1 MGLCYTWG
9 VTSLLNNPVQTPA
22 PSRRAV
28 ASLSL
33 LAKLLAS
40 ENIRVEHNAKAQT
53 ASFDTKSRVLTLPVW
68 KVMSGDLYDM
78 LVAHEV
84 GHALY
89 SPKGDEWC
97 NDLEKLAPG
106 AFGKM
111 RQYVNIVEDARI
123 ERMMKDRYAGLR
135 SNFARAYRDLT
146 ATNPKL
152 FALDKNLNDLPL
164 IDRVNIHYKVGF
176 AVEVPFAAEEMS
188 LVKRVAETK
197 TWDEV
202 VALAKELYD
211 LSKQQ
216 KQEQQEQ
223 DEQGEDQNPASGE
236 QGEADESESGMESD
250 EQQRGETEAEGENDE
265 AGESTEGG
273 EESDSDSDS
282 NDSDSAEES
291 DAEQDGGES
300 GEDGEQKSDNAKPS
314 NSKSKKSQKTETPE
328 AEAEE
333 SITEK
338 MMDQLS
344 KENLD
349 KSNPYGING
358 SGQIT
363 MPVFDVA
370 KGVVPFTDV
379 INDLKVIADN
389 NGGYQLYQ
397 KFLAKNKSSVASLVQ
412 EFMRRK
418 AADESQRTRTADT
431 GSIDTSRLWAYRIS
445 EEIFG
450 SYEIKREGKNHGIVF
465 LLDWSG
471 SMNVILKETVEQ
483 LACLVQFC
491 AAANIPCEIYA
502 FADNVF
508 HAGKN
513 GEKMTMWSMEG
524 GQIAP
529 KEMWLLHLLS
539 ASARPAQLK
548 TAIAGLLAFAHRSIA
563 YGSSMGQNANGENLD
578 SKYYLN
584 GTPLNAALIAMNT
597 MIPAFQKKTGVQ
609 IVNLCVLTDGDA
621 TDSIWYRRRADG
633 STTSVYA
640 SDSSTNQYGRDLA
653 EVNMVGKRAV
663 EKFTDTSSIVRFLRS
678 ETGCNALNFRIDETR
693 NLTRAISHGMNS
705 VAKDTKEYQIA
716 NKKGAETYIKEKT
729 KFLKENDWVSGEE
742 WYGFTEW
749 FGVSNL
755 KSDETDYI
763 GGVTA
768 DSTKAALAK
777 ALSAEIGKTKS
788 SRPLMARIAQRVSA
802 KSN

>member
-1 MGLCYTWG
+1 M
-9 VTSLLNNPVQTPA
+9 NNAMQTPA

-33 LAKLLAS
+33 LAKLLAA

-68 KVMSGDLYDM
+68 KEMSGDLYDM

-97 NDLEKLAPG
+97 KELEKLAPG

-135 SNFARAYRDLT
+135 SNFARAYRDLS
-146 ATNPKL
+146 ANSPKL
-152 FALDKNLNDLPL
+152 FALDKDLNDLPL

-216 KQEQQEQ
+216 KQQKQ
-223 DEQGEDQNPASGE
+223 DDQDQDQGEDQNPASGE

-250 EQQRGETEAEGENDE
+250 EQESGETEAEGENDE

-273 EESDSDSDS
+273 EESDSDS
-282 NDSDSAEES
+282 NDSGSDSKEENAEET
-291 DAEQDGGES
+291 DEGQTS
-300 GEDGEQKSDNAKPS
+300 GEVGQEKFEKPQSSKPS
-314 NSKSKKSQKTETPE
+314 KPKPTNEQPE
-328 AEAEE
+328 AEADE
-333 SITEK
+333 SVTEK
-338 MMDQLS
+338 MMEDLS
-344 KENLD
+344 KQNLD
-349 KSNPYGING
+349 KGNGFGIMG
-358 SGQIT
+358 TGQVTLPIFKESDGI
-363 MPVFDVA
+363 VKFE
-370 KGVVPFTDV
+370 DV
-379 INDLKVIADN
+379 INDLKLMAERN
-389 NGGYQLYQ
+389 KGFERYQ
-397 KFLAKNKSSVASLVQ
+397 KFLAKNKTAVAALVQ

-418 AADESQRTRTADT
+418 AADEAQRTRTADT

-471 SMNVILKETVEQ
+471 SMNAILKETVEQ

-491 AAANIPCEIYA
+491 SAANIPCEIYA
-502 FADNVF
+502 FTDNC
-508 HAGKN
+508 HLAGKN
-513 GEKMTMWSMEG
+513 NEKVNMWSKDG
-524 GQIAP
+524 GQICP
-529 KEMWLLHLLS
+529 REMWLLHVLS

-548 TAIAGLLAFAHRSIA
+548 TAIAGLLAWAA
-563 YGSSMGQNANGENLD
+563 KGELGYYGSHMGKNAKDESLD
-578 SKYYLN
+578 AKYYLN
-584 GTPLNAALIAMNT
+584 GTPLNSALIAMNT
-597 MIPAFQKKTGVQ
+597 VIPNFKKRTGVQ

-621 TDSIWYRRRADG
+621 TDSIYYRNRADG
-633 STTSVYA
+633 GTTSIYG
-640 SDSSTNQYGRDLA
+640 SDTPTNQYGRDFK
-653 EVNMVGKRAV
+653 EVFITGKRAV
-663 EKFTDTSSIVRFLRS
+663 EKFADTPSLVRFLRV
-678 ETGCNALNFRIDETR
+678 ETGCNAINFRIDQTR
-693 NLTRAISHGMNS
+693 NLTRTIQYGLAT
-705 VAKDTKEYQIA
+705 VAKGTNEEKVIA
-716 NKKGAETYIKEKT
+716 KKTTETYIKEKT

-755 KSDETDYI
+755 KSDETDYM

-788 SRPLMARIAQRVSA
+788 SRPLMARIAARVSVSS
-802 KSN
+802 K

>member
-1 MGLCYTWG
+1 MEAGICYTWG
-9 VTSLLNNPVQTPA
+9 VTSLLNNPAPTPA
-22 PSRRAV
+22 PTRRAV

-40 ENIRVEHNAKAQT
+40 ENIRVEHNAKAST

-68 KVMSGDLYDM
+68 KTMSGDLYDM

-106 AFGKM
+106 AFAKM

-123 ERMMKDRYAGLR
+123 ERMMKERYAGLR
-135 SNFARAYRDLT
+135 SNFARAYRELT
-146 ATNPKL
+146 ETSPKL
-152 FALDKNLNDLPL
+152 FALDKDLDTLSL

-176 AVEVPFAAEEMS
+176 AVEVPFSDEEMT

-197 TWDEV
+197 TWEEV

-216 KQEQQEQ
+216 KQQQDEQEQ
-223 DEQGEDQNPASGE
+223 DGEDETPSSGSD
-236 QGEADESESGMESD
+236 GEADESDSGMESE
-250 EQQRGETEAEGENDE
+250 EQDGGETEAEGENDE

-282 NDSDSAEES
+282 NDSESAEES
-291 DAEQDGGES
+291 DQDGEKSKEGKAKGE
-300 GEDGEQKSDNAKPS
+300 EKSKPS
-314 NSKSKKSQKTETPE
+314 KSSKSQKVDEGG
-328 AEAEE
+328 EAEE

-338 MMDQLS
+338 MMEQLS

-363 MPVFDVA
+363 MPVFDVEN
-370 KGVVPFTDV
+370 GVVPFVEV
-379 INDLKVIADN
+379 IDDLKVMAEN

-397 KFLAKNKSSVASLVQ
+397 KFLAKNKQSVASLVQ

-431 GSIDTSRLWAYRIS
+431 GSIDTSRLWAYRVS

-491 AAANIPCEIYA
+491 AAASIPCEIYA
-502 FADNVF
+502 FSDNHF
-508 HAGKN
+508 HSKDGKKI
-513 GEKMTMWSMEG
+513 EMWSKDS

-548 TAIAGLLAFAHRSIA
+548 TAIAGLLAWAHRSIA
-563 YGSSMGQNANGENLD
+563 YGSSMGKNAKGENLD
-578 SKYYLN
+578 GKYYLN
-584 GTPLNAALIAMNT
+584 GTPLNAALVAMNT

-621 TDSIWYRRRADG
+621 TDSIWYRH
-633 STTSVYA
+633 STNGKTCSVYS
-640 SDSSTNQYGRDLA
+640 SDNCTNQYGRDLA
-653 EVNMVGKRAV
+653 EVNIVGKRAV
-663 EKFTDTSSIVRFLRS
+663 EKFTDTASLVRFVRT
-678 ETGCNALNFRIDETR
+678 ETGCNAMNFRIDSTR
-693 NLTRAISHGMNS
+693 NLTGTIKYALGS
-705 VAKDTKEYQIA
+705 VAKGTNEEKVML
-716 NKKGAETYIKEKT
+716 KKGGETYIKEKT

-755 KSDETDYI
+755 KADETDYM
-763 GGVTA
+763 GDLNA

-802 KSN
+802 KSK

>member
-1 MGLCYTWG
+1 M
-9 VTSLLNNPVQTPA
+9 NKPMQTPA

-33 LAKLLAS
+33 LAKLLAA

-53 ASFDTKSRVLTLPVW
+53 ASFDTKNRVLTLPVW

-97 NDLEKLAPG
+97 KELEKLAPG

-135 SNFARAYRDLT
+135 SNFARAYRDLSV
-146 ATNPKL
+146 NSPKL
-152 FALDKNLNDLPL
+152 FALDKDLNDLPL

-176 AVEVPFAAEEMS
+176 AVEVPFAAEEME

-197 TWDEV
+197 TWEEV

-236 QGEADESESGMESD
+236 DGEADESESGMESD
-250 EQQRGETEAEGENDE
+250 EQESGETEAEGENDE

-273 EESDSDSDS
+273 EESDSDS
-282 NDSDSAEES
+282 NDSGSDSKEENAEEN
-291 DAEQDGGES
+291 DNGKAS
-300 GEDGEQKSDNAKPS
+300 GEDGEEKSDNAKPTKP
-314 NSKSKKSQKTETPE
+314 SKTKNEKSEVEADESVTER
-328 AEAEE
+328 
-333 SITEK
+333 

-349 KSNPYGING
+349 KDNPYGING

-363 MPVFDVA
+363 MPVFDVEQ
-370 KGVVPFTDV
+370 GMVPFAEV
-379 INDLKVIADN
+379 IDDLKILADN

-397 KFLAKNKSSVASLVQ
+397 KFLAKNKTAVATLVQ

-418 AADESQRTRTADT
+418 AADEAQRTRTADT
-431 GSIDTSRLWAYRIS
+431 GSIDPSRLWAYRIS

-471 SMNVILKETVEQ
+471 SMNAILKETVEQ

-491 AAANIPCEIYA
+491 SAASIPCEIYA
-502 FADNVF
+502 FCDNPF

-513 GEKMTMWSMEG
+513 NERMVMWSKAA

-548 TAIAGLLAFAHRSIA
+548 TAIAGLLAFANRSIS
-563 YGSSMGQNANGENLD
+563 YGSSLGKNAKGEVLD

-584 GTPLNAALIAMNT
+584 GTPLNSALIAMNT
-597 MIPAFQKKTGVQ
+597 LIPAFQKKTGVQ
-609 IVNLCVLTDGDA
+609 VVNLCVLTDGDA
-621 TDSIWYRRRADG
+621 TDSVWYRQKGDG
-633 STTSVYA
+633 TSCSIYS
-640 SDSSTNQYGRDLA
+640 SDSNTNSYGRDLA

-663 EKFTDTSSIVRFLRS
+663 EKFTDTSSIVRFLRT
-678 ETGCNALNFRIDETR
+678 ETGCNAINFRIDQTR
-693 NLTRAISHGMNS
+693 NLTRTISYGMNS
-705 VAKDTKEYQIA
+705 MAKDTKEYQIA
-716 NKKGAETYIKEKT
+716 NKKGADAYIKEKT
-729 KFLKENDWVSGEE
+729 KFLKDNDWVSGEE
-742 WYGFTEW
+742 WFGFTEW

-755 KSDETDYI
+755 KTDETDYM
-763 GGVTA
+763 GTVTA

-777 ALSAEIGKTKS
+777 ALNAEIGKTKS
-788 SRPLMARIAQRVSA
+788 SRPLMARIAARVSVSS
-802 KSN
+802 K

>member
-1 MGLCYTWG
+1 
-9 VTSLLNNPVQTPA
+9 
-22 PSRRAV
+22 
-28 ASLSL
+28 L

-53 ASFDTKSRVLTLPVW
+53 ASFSTKSRVLTLPVW

-106 AFGKM
+106 AFAKM

-123 ERMMKDRYAGLR
+123 ERMMKERYAGLR

-282 NDSDSAEES
+282 DSAEES
-291 DAEQDGGES
+291 DAEQDGEKSKEGKTKGE
-300 GEDGEQKSDNAKPS
+300 EKSKPS
-314 NSKSKKSQKTETPE
+314 KPSKSSKSQKVDEGG
-328 AEAEE
+328 EAEE

-363 MPVFDVA
+363 MPVFDVEN
-370 KGVVPFTDV
+370 GVVPFVEV
-379 INDLKVIADN
+379 IDDLKVMAEN

-491 AAANIPCEIYA
+491 AAASIPCEIYA
-502 FADNVF
+502 FSDNHF
-508 HAGKN
+508 HSKDGKKI
-513 GEKMTMWSMEG
+513 EMWSKDS

-548 TAIAGLLAFAHRSIA
+548 TAIAGLLAWAHRSIA
-563 YGSSMGQNANGENLD
+563 YGGSMGKNAKGENLD
-578 SKYYLN
+578 GKYYLN
-584 GTPLNAALIAMNT
+584 GTPLNAALVAMNT

-653 EVNMVGKRAV
+653 EVNIVGKRAV
-663 EKFTDTSSIVRFLRS
+663 EKFTDTASLVRFVRT
-678 ETGCNALNFRIDETR
+678 ETGCNAMNFRIDSTR
-693 NLTRAISHGMNS
+693 NLTGTIKYALGS
-705 VAKDTKEYQIA
+705 VAKGTNEEKVML
-716 NKKGAETYIKEKT
+716 KKGGETYIKEKT

-755 KSDETDYI
+755 KADETDYI